1 MGPQQ
6 AIQAYGRISRD
17 TRYNTTNQYAV
28 QPFEGVQGSW
38 QTLELQRKNLLNL
51 PTSRLTQIAM
61 DLSPQVNKA
70 IWDLTRFGNPGWVME
85 CETDEGQRVC
95 DEFFDRLTVMHGSVD
110 SLFDTMLTSPFL
122 GGAFF
127 QELVLDETG
136 REAVNI
142 SVIDPSTAKFVRRD
156 RQPYGQYWELGQQ
169 LGPGVNDWI
178 SLQNKPTVKYIGL
191 DSLPDK
197 PYGRPMVTPSIYACI
212 FLLGLTQDLR
222 RIVANQGFNR
232 VDYSIN
238 SEELLNLVASSGV
251 ETEGDDASI
260 AQLIDKHIADIKAVI
275 NTLDVDTDYVH
286 LDTVEVNHAPSG
298 TSNSMPGV
306 EVLVNMIER
315 WIVDGLKSVPM
326 LLGINTATAETHAN
340 RQLDFYMA
348 AIRSLQETLADILMH
363 FLKIVLQVRGRRG
376 GVLFYFLEQNIE
388 SRLERVRTDKLAVDN
403 VVAQVTA
410 GIITA
415 AEGKA
420 KIEKIE
426 VDYKRKTRL

>member
-6 AIQAYGRISRD
+6 ALQAYGRISRD
-17 TRYNTTNQYAV
+17 TRYNTTNQYAT

-38 QTLELQRKNLLNL
+38 QTLELHRKNLLNL

-61 DLSPQVNKA
+61 DLSPQLNKA
-70 IWDLTRFGNPGWVME
+70 LWDLTRFGNPGWVME
-85 CETDEGQRVC
+85 SDTDEGQRVL
-95 DEFFDRLTVMHGSVD
+95 DEFFDRLTTLHGSVD

-142 SVIDPSTAKFVRRD
+142 AVIDPATAKFRRRD
-156 RQPYGQYWELGQQ
+156 RQPYGQYWELGQE

-178 SLQNKPTVKYIGL
+178 SLQWRPTVKYVGL
-191 DSLPDK
+191 DTLPDK
-197 PYGRPMVTPSIYACI
+197 PRGRPMVTPSVYACI
-212 FLLGLTQDLR
+212 FLLGLIQDLR

-232 VDYSIN
+232 IDYSIN
-238 SEELLNLVASSGV
+238 SEELLNLVASGGV
-251 ETEGDDASI
+251 ETEGEDASI
-260 AQLIDKHIADIKAVI
+260 AQLITKHIADIKAVI

-286 LDTVEVNHAPSG
+286 LDTVAVNHAPSG
-298 TSNSMPGV
+298 TSASMQGV
-306 EVLVNMIER
+306 DVLVNMIER
-315 WIVDGLKSVPM
+315 WIVDGVKSVPM

-348 AIRSLQETLADILMH
+348 AIRSIQETLADILMH
-363 FLKIVLQVRGRRG
+363 FLRIVLQVRGKRG
-376 GVLFYFLEQNIE
+376 AVLFYFLEQNIE

-403 VVAQVTA
+403 IVNQVNA
-410 GIITA
+410 GILTA
-415 AEGKA
+415 AEGKE
-420 KIEKIE
+420 KIQAIE